1 MSYYLLPHIS
11 STLNI
16 ENIDISHNEI
26 INSKKKSNQLVKNSQ
41 VYLSN
46 LKKRLKNIQT
56 LGIYIKNILI
66 HMNIFIHKYRSKK
79 LRYPSVNLSLGHILN
94 LLNLQMFL
102 IY

>member
-1 MSYYLLPHIS
+1 MKLSIV
-11 STLNI
+11 
-16 ENIDISHNEI
+16 
-26 INSKKKSNQLVKNSQ
+26 KKSNQLVKNSQ

-46 LKKRLKNIQT
+46 LKKEIEKYPNSWD
-56 LGIYIKNILI
+56 IYKKYTNTYEYI
-66 HMNIFIHKYRSKK
+66 HSQIPSKK